1 MSGLVALGFGA
12 ALLPL
17 GVIVLAIVAI
27 AGGRAEPDP
36 LHERPAT
43 LYLTAVSFVAV
54 FAVLFAVFGLAS
66 SALNLTVD
74 RHSIVDYSTS
84 IGSGSLRSCTNS
96 GGTTLCTGSGS
107 SDGLSSGAPL
117 IPVSRGQHDED
128 YRGIVVAVIAGAL
141 AAALFLLHYRWLRK
155 YLADRIDGPGVRVWH
170 TYLYVAC
177 FFAVV
182 VAIPALGALVYDI
195 FKLIAPGV
203 TNAGTRGEALASF
216 GSTSVLAAGAGIVFL
231 FHWNQTPLS
240 TSVGVAPF
248 APPPP
253 PPPPAPPAPPPPP
266 EPAPAPA
273 PRARKATKAPPA
285 KASGAVKKR

>member
-43 LYLTAVSFVAV
+43 LYLTAVSFFAV

-74 RHSIVDYSTS
+74 HGYPTATFLGSTARS
-84 IGSGSLRSCTNS
+84 QSCSGDSNGNITCDN
-96 GGTTLCTGSGS
+96 
-107 SDGLSSGAPL
+107 SSGAPL
-117 IPVSRGQHDED
+117 IRAPGQHDED
-128 YRGIVVAVIAGAL
+128 YRGIVVAVIAGLL
-141 AAALFLLHYRWLRK
+141 AALLFLLHYSWLRR
-155 YLADRIDGPGVRVWH
+155 YLADRVDGPGVRVWH

-182 VAIPALGALVYDI
+182 IAIPAVGAVIYDL
-195 FKLIAPGV
+195 FRVIAPGV
-203 TNAGTRGEALASF
+203 TNTGTRSHAMVSF
-216 GSTSVLAAGAGIVFL
+216 GSTIVLAAGAGIVFL

-253 PPPPAPPAPPPPP
+253 PPPQPPPPP
-266 EPAPAPA
+266 PPPPPDPAPA
-273 PRARKATKAPPA
+273 PRARKAAKAT
-285 KASGAVKKR
+285 KASGSTKKR

>member
-74 RHSIVDYSTS
+74 RNTFADFSTS
-84 IGSGSLRSCTNS
+84 IGSGSLRSCTNNGNS
-96 GGTTLCTGSGS
+96 TICTGSGS
-107 SDGLSSGAPL
+107 SDGVSSGAPL
-117 IPVSRGQHDED
+117 VSVSRGQHDQD
-128 YRGIVVAVIAGAL
+128 YRGIVVAVIAGLL
-141 AAALFLLHYRWLRK
+141 AAALFLLHYRWLRQ
-155 YLADRIDGPGVRVWH
+155 YLADRVDGPGVRVWH

-182 VAIPALGALVYDI
+182 VAIPALGALVYDV

-203 TNAGTRGEALASF
+203 TNAGTRGEALVSF
-216 GSTSVLAAGAGIVFL
+216 GGTSVLAAGAGIVFL
-231 FHWNQTPLS
+231 LHWNQTPLS

-248 APPPP
+248 ASPPPPPPP
-253 PPPPAPPAPPPPP
+253 PPPPAP

-273 PRARKATKAPPA
+273 PRARKATAT